1 MMSINAP
8 SGLTARPATAGRMTP
23 VCLAVPVD
31 GTRGNRVAAKATR
44 KEMSVA
50 AKMSA
55 TVAAPT
61 PFDEYSF
68 ESIRESQISRAMT
81 SRYFQVSK
89 LPACIL
95 LLANAVGLHAKGVHA
110 VLRVD
115 AAAQRR
121 VLLGKLWLRRFTL
134 HTVGGVV
141 KVACIT
147 SSISSM
153 PTRCEFAGSGRVR

>member
-1 MMSINAP
+1 MMSINAT

-23 VCLAVPVD
+23 VCLAMPVD

-89 LPACIL
+89 LPSCIRL
-95 LLANAVGLHAKGVHA
+95 LISEGGC
-110 VLRVD
+110 
-115 AAAQRR
+115 
-121 VLLGKLWLRRFTL
+121 TL
-134 HTVGGVV
+134 NL
-141 KVACIT
+141 
-147 SSISSM
+147 SIQ
-153 PTRCEFAGSGRVR
+153 

>member
-1 MMSINAP
+1 MMSINAT
-8 SGLTARPATAGRMTP
+8 SGLTARPATAGRMAP
-23 VCLAVPVD
+23 VCLAMPVD
-31 GTRGNRVAAKATR
+31 GVRGNRVAAKATR

-89 LPACIL
+89 LSSCIWL
-95 LLANAVGLHAKGVHA
+95 LPGTQAARHTVHA
-110 VLRVD
+110 ASHIGAP
-115 AAAQRR
+115 AAVQGIAQHAVTTSSHETRAR
-121 VLLGKLWLRRFTL
+121 LLRRHRFT
-134 HTVGGVV
+134 
-141 KVACIT
+141 
-147 SSISSM
+147 
-153 PTRCEFAGSGRVR
+153 